1 MPTVL
6 ITGANRGIGLA
17 LARSYAADGWRVLGT
32 CRDPASAGELGSLR
46 GDVSV
51 ERLEIRDDS
60 AIAGLAEKLSGEQ
73 IDVLFNNAG
82 VAGREV
88 ASLGR
93 IDSDVW
99 MDTFRIN
106 TVAPIKMAEAFRDHV
121 AHGGRGKMAF
131 VSSVLGSLE
140 RNVGGGRYAYGST
153 KAALNMA
160 CRSLAGDLRGRGIAV
175 VCLHPGHVR
184 PDMGGAAAPVD
195 PDESAAGMRKVVDG
209 LTLSNSGSFI
219 NYDGSPIPW

>member
-17 LARSYAADGWRVLGT
+17 LAKGYADEGWRVIGT
-32 CRDPASAGELGSLR
+32 CRDRSSASGLEALS

-51 ERLEIRDDS
+51 EQLEVRDDA
-60 AIAGLAEKLSGEQ
+60 AIGKLASKLEGER

-82 VAGREV
+82 IAGRE
-88 ASLGR
+88 AANLGQ
-93 IDSDVW
+93 IDSKVW
-99 MDTFRIN
+99 METLRIN
-106 TVAPIKMAEAFRDHV
+106 TVAPIMVAEAFRDHV
-121 AHGGRGKMAF
+121 ARSDQRKMAF

-140 RNVGGGRYAYGST
+140 RNVGGGRYSYGSS

-160 CRSLAGDLRGRGIAV
+160 CRSLAGDLRGQGIAV

-184 PDMGGAAAPVD
+184 TDMGGSAAPVL
-195 PDESAAGMRKVVDG
+195 PDDSAEGMRKVVED
-209 LTLSNSGSFI
+209 LSLSQSGSFI

>member
-1 MPTVL
+1 LPTVL
-6 ITGANRGIGLA
+6 VTGANRGIGLA

-32 CRDPASAGELGSLR
+32 CRDPASARELASLR

-51 ERLEIRDDS
+51 ERLDVRDDA
-60 AIAGLAEKLSGEQ
+60 AIADLAAKLSGER

-82 VAGREV
+82 VAGRE
-88 ASLGR
+88 ASSLGR
-93 IDSDVW
+93 INSDVW
-99 MDTFRIN
+99 VDTFRIN
-106 TVAPIKMAEAFRDHV
+106 TVAPIKVAEAFREHV
-121 AHGGRGKMAF
+121 ARSEQRKMAF

-184 PDMGGAAAPVD
+184 TDMGGAAAPVG
-195 PDESAAGMRKVVDG
+195 PDESAAGMRKVVDA